1 VNLAFRNDRE
11 GVKSLL
17 ELWRE
22 KGLLQNREKVS
33 IEKAWTKNEKNRFEC
48 QVEKEPRMVNFPK
61 IHPTV

>member
-22 KGLLQNREKVS
+22 KGLLQNREKVT
-33 IEKAWTKNEKNRFEC
+33 IEKAWTKNEKNLVFLQALSVR
-48 QVEKEPRMVNFPK
+48 
-61 IHPTV
+61 